1 MTWTITV
8 LAVLAFVLWGFYV
21 SWRAS
26 RLDRLHNRTEAA
38 RTALDLALV
47 RRASAA
53 AELASSGQ
61 LDPASSLLLADAVR
75 RARQAD
81 PAERDL
87 AESDLT
93 RALRATLGDPEFRAE
108 LRAGDGPGGGPRAQ
122 PRSAAQPAVS
132 AQCGPVP
139 AIVVPAAAGDP
150 DGDPDDATELLDEVE
165 KAANQ
170 VFIARKFYNDVAGRT
185 LDARRRPLARVL
197 RLSGSARQPEFF
209 EMDDELSDGE

>member
-1 MTWTITV
+1 MIWTIVV
-8 LAVLAFVLWGFYV
+8 LAVLALVLWGFYV

-61 LDPASSLLLADAVR
+61 LDTASSLLLADAVR

-81 PAERDL
+81 AAERDL

-93 RALRATLGDPEFRAE
+93 RALRATLGGPEYRAE
-108 LRAGDGPGGGPRAQ
+108 LRAEAK
-122 PRSAAQPAVS
+122 PA
-132 AQCGPVP
+132 
-139 AIVVPAAAGDP
+139 D
-150 DGDPDDATELLDEVE
+150 DDEDDATELLDEVE

-170 VFIARKFYNDVAGRT
+170 VFLARKFYNDVAGRT

-197 RLSGSARQPEFF
+197 RLSGSARPPKFF
-209 EMDDELSDGE
+209 EMDDVLTDSE

>member
-1 MTWTITV
+1 MTWTIIV
-8 LAVLAFVLWGFYV
+8 LAVLALVLWGFYV

-26 RLDRLHNRTEAA
+26 RLDRLHNRTEAS

-53 AELASSGQ
+53 AELASSGL

-75 RARQAD
+75 RARQAEA
-81 PAERDL
+81 AERDL

-93 RALRATLGDPEFRAE
+93 RALRATLGTPEFRAE
-108 LRAGDGPGGGPRAQ
+108 LRAEDGGDAAPEVTAGRGAAETA
-122 PRSAAQPAVS
+122 SAD
-132 AQCGPVP
+132 G
-139 AIVVPAAAGDP
+139 P
-150 DGDPDDATELLDEVE
+150 DGDPDAATELLDEVE

-197 RLSGSARQPEFF
+197 HLSGSARQPEFF
-209 EMDDELSDGE
+209 EMDDELTDGD